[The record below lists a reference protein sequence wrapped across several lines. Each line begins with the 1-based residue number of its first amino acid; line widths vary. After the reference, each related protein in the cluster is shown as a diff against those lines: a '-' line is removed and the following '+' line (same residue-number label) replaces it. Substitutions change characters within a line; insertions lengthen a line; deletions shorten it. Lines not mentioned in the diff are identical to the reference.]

1 MSNKETKARIVDKS
15 KLQVPAGTMEDFRRP
30 NHNDFATASE
40 LQERKFSG
48 YRVNSITE
56 DFEIW
61 VMGYLKRKVSKVEL
75 TQNPKAINE
84 AFEQV
89 FALVDVMPDTKEA
102 RLLREKQAEANET
115 SLILPSSVK
124 R

>member
-1 MSNKETKARIVDKS
+1 MSNKETKARVVDRS
-15 KLQVPAGTMEDFRRP
+15 KLQVPAGTMEDFKRP
-30 NHNDFATASE
+30 NHNDFATAKE

-61 VMGYLKRKVSKVEL
+61 VLGFLKRKISKIEL